1 MVGRSV
7 AALPHWR
14 LKVDSEMR
22 DTDDTRGL
30 TQRELL
36 LEVRQDV
43 KEIRLDYHLQFGR
56 RPTRTELLSALGGI
70 SILIAIA
77 TSLTS

>member
-1 MVGRSV
+1 M

-14 LKVDSEMR
+14 LKVDREMK

-43 KEIRLDYHLQFGR
+43 KEIKVDYNFQFGR
-56 RPTRTELLSALGGI
+56 RPTRTEIYGALGGI
-70 SILIAIA
+70 SVMLAIA
-77 TSLTS
+77 ASLTS